1 MAETTYT
8 PVAYTWELGVDWNAV
23 PTTVNGVTTS
33 YLSQG
38 LVSQGA
44 VVSPWVLNVSDTI
57 TFVVFDVTAGA
68 VDNPQ
73 PVINTIGNLTVNSNL
88 SCCNQTGTLN
98 SLTPPPV
105 TGQSYQFTQ
114 LTPFNSVVFGKLA
127 LGAWSAAPVIV
138 TLASTPTPPPPNE
151 TYRFRFQVTFS
162 LLIPTGL
169 SSPTNRTYFHDPE
182 MVVGAS
188 G

>member
-23 PTTVNGVTTS
+23 PGSDGTY

-38 LVSQGA
+38 LVNNGA
-44 VVSPWVLNVSDTI
+44 MTSPWVLNVSDTI

-68 VDNPQ
+68 VVNPQ

-114 LTPFNSVVFGKLA
+114 LTPFNSVVFGALA
-127 LGAWSAAPVIV
+127 LRAWSAAPVTV
-138 TLASTPTPPPPNE
+138 TLASTPTPPPPNK

-169 SSPTNRTYFHDPE
+169 SSPSPTNRTYFHDPE